1 MGNINF
7 YDEPLLEGTIY
18 NYYKRIWNAFYFC
31 IFFIKLFLFGL
42 LMLREELLFKCLFV
56 IVYLVIGLLVFR
68 IYVAVEM
75 F

>member
-1 MGNINF
+1 M
-7 YDEPLLEGTIY
+7 
-18 NYYKRIWNAFYFC
+18 
-31 IFFIKLFLFGL
+31 FLFGL